1 MTAAFSPDDE
11 MDARGER
18 LAQRQRLRLVFSA
31 PVCHIRFMPLLDLT
45 EDEHAELV
53 RLVRQAIEDDRFFL
67 APRAKRLRSILS
79 KLDSCLDRT
88 GRQALS
94 AA

>member
-1 MTAAFSPDDE
+1 
-11 MDARGER
+11 
-18 LAQRQRLRLVFSA
+18 
-31 PVCHIRFMPLLDLT
+31 MPLLDLT

-79 KLDSCLDRT
+79 KLDPAVIERAAAFYSPPKPAGHREAATPATAIKKSAACH
-88 GRQALS
+88 GRQS
-94 AA
+94 AHSASG